1 MKIQLIEGQF
11 SAKDALE
18 IITQL
23 VHTKIKF
30 HENKINNLSSEED
43 IKSREEK
50 IKRLQKNLYE
60 IRKYIETTTNKITI
74 SSIIDLASA

>member
-11 SAKDALE
+11 SAADALE

-30 HENKINNLSSEED
+30 HENKISNLSNEED

-60 IRKYIETTTNKITI
+60 IRKYIETKANKITI
-74 SSIIDLASA
+74 SSIIDLAAV